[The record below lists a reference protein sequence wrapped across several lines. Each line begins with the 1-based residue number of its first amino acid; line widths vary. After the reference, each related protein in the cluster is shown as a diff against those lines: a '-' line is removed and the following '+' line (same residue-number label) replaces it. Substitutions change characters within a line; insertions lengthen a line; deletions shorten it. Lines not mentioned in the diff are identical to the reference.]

1 MPGGPFFS
9 AILRAAV
16 LVSDVPAG
24 PATAQAPA
32 LALLGAIMRVL
43 VTGATGFVGGGVV
56 RALLADGHEVHG
68 LVRDAAAAG
77 ALGEAGVKL
86 HQGDM
91 REPASYVPLV
101 AQVDAVVQAAQLA
114 TSGRVTRARAQAV
127 FDAEHTMTAALAQ
140 ACLEHGRRLLY
151 TGGCFDWGDHGEEW
165 ITEDTALSPSPM
177 GAGHAREAGL
187 LQQLQSDGGLD
198 VVRLNPGF
206 VYGPGGLLRSAFVDQ
221 ARKGRLRC
229 IGPGSNWW
237 SCVHVDDLGRAYA
250 AALTSARP
258 GAYYAVADEHPIRL
272 RDLTDVV
279 TDAMRLSRVGSGA
292 PWLVG
297 LFIGRPLVASLVTSF
312 RVDASRV
319 RDELGWHP
327 AHPSFAESGPAD
339 VNALAQA
346 R

>member
-1 MPGGPFFS
+1 
-9 AILRAAV
+9 
-16 LVSDVPAG
+16 
-24 PATAQAPA
+24 
-32 LALLGAIMRVL
+32 MRVL

-56 RALLADGHEVHG
+56 RAMLADGHEVHG
-68 LVRDAAAAG
+68 LVRDAAAAR
-77 ALGEAGVKL
+77 ALAAAGVKL

-101 AQVDAVVQAAQLA
+101 TQVDAVVQAAQLS
-114 TSGRVTRARAQAV
+114 TSGRVTKARTQAV
-127 FDAEHTMTAALAQ
+127 FAAEHTMTAALAQ
-140 ACLEHGRRLLY
+140 ACLVHGRRLLY

-165 ITEDTALSPSPM
+165 ITENTALSPSPM
-177 GAGHAREAGL
+177 GEGHAREAGL
-187 LQQLQSDGGLD
+187 LQQLHSERGLD

-206 VYGPGGLLRSAFVDQ
+206 VYGPGGLLSSAFVDQ

-229 IGPGSNWW
+229 IGTGANWW

-250 AALTSARP
+250 AALTTARP
-258 GAYYAVADEHPIRL
+258 GAYYAVADEHPIKL

-312 RVDASRV
+312 RVDAARI
-319 RDELGWHP
+319 RDELSWQP

-339 VNALAQA
+339 VSALAQA
-346 R
+346 A